1 MPTGYESHIDAM
13 LRHSIDRSPQGV
25 VLLQGEGKIVYANR
39 AFNKLLNFDDGELIG
54 RHYNEILHPDD
65 LAASINSSDQV
76 RQGQSPYADL
86 TFNFIDKKGRA
97 IQLSKTIGPV
107 TLSTGEIGLVALYR
121 DASQEQAH
129 AKKLRVLLA
138 AAKDATRLKS
148 EFLANMSHE
157 IRTPLNGVIGM
168 AQVLC
173 NADLSPQHKEQVGI
187 ILDSGKTLLSI
198 VNDILDLS
206 KIESGK
212 LDITPIETDI
222 RHKLSRTQK
231 IHEITAQEKGINLQ
245 FFFDPSVPSR
255 LKIDPVRVRQCVD
268 NLVSNAIKFT
278 AQGDVL
284 VVISSHPQ
292 DGDMHKVTI
301 HVSDTGTGI
310 KPEAQ
315 KAVFES
321 FTQADGSITREYGG
335 TGLGLPIARKLAR
348 KMGGDLTMVS
358 EYGKGSIFTMTFVA
372 EGSNEGAA
380 SSPLMHR
387 DLSPA
392 PIPAKTTAPVDTAH
406 RVNEA
411 SSAPISAPV
420 QSEGSAQAPVQA
432 AAAEA
437 VESPRPKTAE
447 TVIAEPAEN
456 SKSATA
462 PTAVGQGPVNS
473 LTGMKVLLVDDNT
486 VNRQVGRAMLQI
498 YGIHVDE
505 AANGM
510 EAIEKMQHR
519 PYSIILMDVHMPN
532 IDGLAAMKKIRSMES
547 YNLDTPMIALTA
559 DAMIGDKEKYL
570 SLGFEG
576 YASKP
581 VSERDLIAEI
591 NRVMARIPAQG
602 AELLAEAS

>member
-25 VLLQGEGKIVYANR
+25 VLLQGEGKIIYTNR
-39 AFNKLLNFDDGELIG
+39 AFNKLLNFDEGELIG
-54 RHYNEILHPDD
+54 RQYNEILHPDD
-65 LAASINSSDQV
+65 LAVSINSSEQV
-76 RQGQSPYADL
+76 RQGQLPYADL

-97 IQLSKTIGPV
+97 IQLSKTIGSV

-121 DASQEQAH
+121 DASQEHAH

-173 NADLSPQHKEQVGI
+173 SADLDPVHKEQVGI

-231 IHEITAQEKGINLQ
+231 IHEITAQEKGLNLQ

-292 DGDMHKVTI
+292 GGDMHKITI

-310 KPEAQ
+310 KPESQ

-335 TGLGLPIARKLAR
+335 TGLGFA
-348 KMGGDLTMVS
+348 
-358 EYGKGSIFTMTFVA
+358 
-372 EGSNEGAA
+372 NC
-380 SSPLMHR
+380 
-387 DLSPA
+387 
-392 PIPAKTTAPVDTAH
+392 
-406 RVNEA
+406 
-411 SSAPISAPV
+411 
-420 QSEGSAQAPVQA
+420 
-432 AAAEA
+432 
-437 VESPRPKTAE
+437 
-447 TVIAEPAEN
+447 
-456 SKSATA
+456 SKACT
-462 PTAVGQGPVNS
+462 Q
-473 LTGMKVLLVDDNT
+473 
-486 VNRQVGRAMLQI
+486 
-498 YGIHVDE
+498 
-505 AANGM
+505 NGW
-510 EAIEKMQHR
+510 
-519 PYSIILMDVHMPN
+519 
-532 IDGLAAMKKIRSMES
+532 
-547 YNLDTPMIALTA
+547 
-559 DAMIGDKEKYL
+559 
-570 SLGFEG
+570 
-576 YASKP
+576 
-581 VSERDLIAEI
+581 
-591 NRVMARIPAQG
+591 
-602 AELLAEAS
+602 

>member
-1 MPTGYESHIDAM
+1 MQTGYESHINEM
-13 LRHSIDRSPQGV
+13 LRYSTDRSPQGV
-25 VLLQGEGKIVYANR
+25 VLLQGDGKIIYTNG
-39 AFNKLLNFDDGELIG
+39 AFDKLLSYSPGELLG
-54 RHYNEILHPDD
+54 KFYNDILHPED
-65 LAASINSSDQV
+65 LATCFEAIQNV
-76 RQGQSPYADL
+76 RSGKKRYADL
-86 TFNFIDKKGRA
+86 ILSMIDKKGRA
-97 IQLSKTIGPV
+97 VQLSKTIGA
-107 TLSTGEIGLVALYR
+107 TTMSSGETGLVALYR
-121 DASQEQAH
+121 DATQEHAH

-168 AQVLC
+168 AQVLG
-173 NADLSPQHKEQVGI
+173 NAELAPAHKEQVSI

-231 IHEITAQEKGINLQ
+231 IHEITAQEKGISLQ

-292 DGDMHKVTI
+292 SGNNHKITI

-310 KPEAQ
+310 KPDAQ
-315 KAVFES
+315 NAVFES

-358 EYGKGSIFTMTFVA
+358 EYGKGSIFTMTFIA
-372 EGSNEGAA
+372 EGSNDGAL
-380 SSPLMHR
+380 SSPLMNNAP
-387 DLSPA
+387 SPA
-392 PIPAKTTAPVDTAH
+392 VTPAPAPKQAEVPVNAPVETPAPETAAQTAPVQTEPAKI
-406 RVNEA
+406 EA
-411 SSAPISAPV
+411 APV
-420 QSEGSAQAPVQA
+420 SPRQEA
-432 AAAEA
+432 AA
-437 VESPRPKTAE
+437 VEPMQEP
-447 TVIAEPAEN
+447 EPAIKQA
-456 SKSATA
+456 SRQ
-462 PTAVGQGPVNS
+462 QGPVAS

-510 EAIEKMQHR
+510 EAVEKMQQR
-519 PYSIILMDVHMPN
+519 PYSIVLMDVHMPN
-532 IDGLAAMKKIRSMES
+532 VDGVAALKKIRSLDS

-570 SLGFEG
+570 ALGFEG

-591 NRVMARIPAQG
+591 NRVLARIPAQ
-602 AELLAEAS
+602 LAEPMAAAG

>member
-1 MPTGYESHIDAM
+1 MSQDFDSSINEM
-13 LRHSIDRSPQGV
+13 LRFATDGSSQGV
-25 VLLQGEGKIVYANR
+25 VLVDNEGRIIYANR
-39 AFNKLLNFDDGELIG
+39 AFEKALSYDKRELLGK
-54 RHYNEILHPDD
+54 RYNEILLPDD
-65 LAASINSSDQV
+65 LATAIKAYQEVLN
-76 RQGQSPYADL
+76 REIPFADL
-86 TFNFIDKKGRA
+86 TLNFIDKKGRA
-97 IQLSKTIGPV
+97 IQLSKMLGAV
-107 TLSTGEIGLVALYR
+107 TLSNGAVGLVAQYR
-121 DASQEQAH
+121 QVGQERAH
-129 AKKLRVLLA
+129 ARKLRVALA
-138 AAKDATRLKS
+138 AARDATRLKS

-168 AQVLC
+168 AQVLA
-173 NADLSPQHKEQVGI
+173 NAEMAEDHKEYVGI

-231 IHEITAQEKGINLQ
+231 IHEITAREKGINLQ

-255 LKIDPVRVRQCVD
+255 LKMDPVRVRQCVD

-278 AQGDVL
+278 AEGDVL
-284 VVISSHPQ
+284 VVISSHPE
-292 DGDMHKVTI
+292 GDNEHRITI

-372 EGSNEGAA
+372 KGEESLEKTT
-380 SSPLMHR
+380 PLMQVA
-387 DLSPA
+387 PA
-392 PIPAKTTAPVDTAH
+392 TETEKAPVFAPSEEKFEDEPIDIDAALEPEVALEHSPTPI
-406 RVNEA
+406 A
-411 SSAPISAPV
+411 SPKPTMT
-420 QSEGSAQAPVQA
+420 
-432 AAAEA
+432 AAE
-437 VESPRPKTAE
+437 
-447 TVIAEPAEN
+447 
-456 SKSATA
+456 
-462 PTAVGQGPVNS
+462 PVSS
-473 LTGMKVLLVDDNT
+473 LTGLKVLLVDDNR

-498 YGIHVDE
+498 YGINVDE

-510 EAIEKMQHR
+510 EAVEKMQAR

-532 IDGLAAMKKIRSMES
+532 VDGVAAMKKIRSMDS

-581 VSERDLIAEI
+581 ISERDLIAEI
-591 NRVMARIPAQG
+591 NRVMARIPAQAAG
-602 AELLAEAS
+602 HLAAAS

>member
-1 MPTGYESHIDAM
+1 MSNGFESSINEM
-13 LRHSIDRSPQGV
+13 LRYAVDRSSQGV
-25 VLLQGEGKIVYANR
+25 VLLESEGSIIYANS
-39 AFNKLLNFDDGELIG
+39 AFEKNLCYEPGELLGIT
-54 RHYNEILHPDD
+54 YDDILHPDD
-65 LAASINSSDQV
+65 LATAVQARRDVLNGEV
-76 RQGQSPYADL
+76 PFADL
-86 TFNFIDKKGRA
+86 TLSYIDKKGRA
-97 IQLSKTIGPV
+97 TQLSKLLGSLQ
-107 TLSTGEIGLVALYR
+107 LSNGEKGVVALYR
-121 DASQEQAH
+121 HVKQERAH
-129 AKKLRVLLA
+129 ARKLRVALA

-173 NADLSPQHKEQVGI
+173 NAEMPQEQKEQVGI

-212 LDITPIETDI
+212 LDIAPIETDI

-231 IHEITAQEKGINLQ
+231 VHEITAREKGINLQ

-278 AQGDVL
+278 AKGDVL
-284 VVISSHPQ
+284 VVISSHAQ
-292 DGDMHKVTI
+292 SETQHKVTI

-358 EYGKGSIFTMTFVA
+358 EYGKGSIFTMTFLAEVA
-372 EGSNEGAA
+372 VERGQP
-380 SSPLMHR
+380 SPLLQR
-387 DLSPA
+387 PDPVALVPQ
-392 PIPAKTTAPVDTAH
+392 PEEVTEVETEAKPMV
-406 RVNEA
+406 
-411 SSAPISAPV
+411 
-420 QSEGSAQAPVQA
+420 
-432 AAAEA
+432 
-437 VESPRPKTAE
+437 AE
-447 TVIAEPAEN
+447 TVTVLSAQEPAEPV
-456 SKSATA
+456 SSPPEPKAEPLPSGPAT
-462 PTAVGQGPVNS
+462 S
-473 LTGMKVLLVDDNT
+473 LTGLKVLLVDDNT
-486 VNRQVGRAMLQI
+486 VNRQVGRAMLQV

-505 AANGM
+505 ASNGM
-510 EAIEKMQHR
+510 EAIEKMQER

-532 IDGLAAMKKIRSMES
+532 VDGVAAMNKIRAMES

-581 VSERDLIAEI
+581 VSERDLVAEI
-591 NRVMARIPAQG
+591 NRVVAGVPAQ
-602 AELLAEAS
+602 LAEAQAAAG